1 MLDFKAKINEL
12 KQEKTTLQDK
22 AEGFINEGNL
32 EEAKKINDQLSK
44 INEQISVIENLAAHS
59 EENAEP
65 AKPEP
70 KKEPEKLFTNFGEQ
84 LIAVYNTK
92 KGIFDKRLETI
103 NNAVQGSNV
112 GVGADGGFAVQED
125 FAGKILESAAT
136 TGEILSRVDGYTCS
150 ANSNA
155 ARWLQIDETDI
166 SETVFGGV
174 QVFWTSEGHSVASS
188 KPEFREMRLEL
199 EKMIGIAYVTE
210 EMLQDASFIS
220 GFIGNAFTLA
230 VQRLLESSIIGGN
243 GAGKPLGILNSD
255 ALVVTDKEN
264 AQAKETVNAKNF
276 LKMWSRSLF
285 KNRKKTIWLLHPD
298 LEEQLPEMKLSDDKL
313 IWMPEGGISG
323 SMYQTIFGRPVIY
336 DDQCS
341 EIGKKGDVMLADLS
355 QYMLL
360 RKGSARQDWSMHVE
374 FLTDQQAFRII
385 LRVNGAP
392 KTNRPIKLKN
402 SKFLR
407 SPFVTLADRA

>member
-92 KGIFDKRLETI
+92 KGIFDKRLDTI

-136 TGEILSRVDGYTCS
+136 TGEILSRVDGY
-150 ANSNA
+150 
-155 ARWLQIDETDI
+155 
-166 SETVFGGV
+166 
-174 QVFWTSEGHSVASS
+174 
-188 KPEFREMRLEL
+188 
-199 EKMIGIAYVTE
+199 
-210 EMLQDASFIS
+210 
-220 GFIGNAFTLA
+220 
-230 VQRLLESSIIGGN
+230 
-243 GAGKPLGILNSD
+243 
-255 ALVVTDKEN
+255 
-264 AQAKETVNAKNF
+264 
-276 LKMWSRSLF
+276 
-285 KNRKKTIWLLHPD
+285 
-298 LEEQLPEMKLSDDKL
+298 
-313 IWMPEGGISG
+313 
-323 SMYQTIFGRPVIY
+323 
-336 DDQCS
+336 
-341 EIGKKGDVMLADLS
+341 
-355 QYMLL
+355 
-360 RKGSARQDWSMHVE
+360 
-374 FLTDQQAFRII
+374 
-385 LRVNGAP
+385 
-392 KTNRPIKLKN
+392 
-402 SKFLR
+402 
-407 SPFVTLADRA
+407 